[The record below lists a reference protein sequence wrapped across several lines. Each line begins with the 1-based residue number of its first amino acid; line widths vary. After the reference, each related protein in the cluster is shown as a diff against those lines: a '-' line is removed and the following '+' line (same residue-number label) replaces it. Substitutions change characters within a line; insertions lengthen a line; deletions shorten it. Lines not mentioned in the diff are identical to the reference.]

1 MLKTSMVAATALLA
15 ATFLVQPHAEAAPAV
30 ALKGGVESSAVQF
43 VGGRHHGHR
52 WHRGHPRRH
61 GGYRGHH
68 RRHGG
73 YRPHF
78 RGHRL
83 HGYGY
88 RGYGSFRWDG
98 RGFVTR
104 AYHPRHG
111 WVWVRVSSRSGRP
124 LAYWR

>member
-1 MLKTSMVAATALLA
+1 MFKTPIIAATALFA
-15 ATFLVQPHAEAAPAV
+15 ATFLAQPQAEAAPAAAV
-30 ALKGGVESSAVQF
+30 LKGGVETSSVQL

-52 WHRGHPRRH
+52 WHRGH
-61 GGYRGHH
+61 H
-68 RRHGG
+68 RRNDG

-88 RGYGSFRWDG
+88 RGFGSFRWDG

-111 WVWVRVSSRSGRP
+111 WVWVRVSDRSGRP